1 MVLMSWCGWRYSE
14 WYRVNFPRYASPP
27 RSSLEALATARC
39 HLRCAPVRMRSAWQR
54 APASGVQIGVWSLAA
69 VGYRLGLVWATGSV
83 DELGAWCG
91 GRVCAARSTASA
103 PHSLRSVAAPPCLTP
118 PRNGDDAADLHD
130 PSRQRCPQS
139 RAPMRA
145 PLTGERARVSVG
157 CVRARTTLCQHP
169 FGTLGGSHG
178 RSPGTRAP

>member
-1 MVLMSWCGWRYSE
+1 MYRVGQGTPLICFELHNWLPSLSGGDERAVVGWFGGDFQVAMVLMSWCGWRYSE

-103 PHSLRSVAAPPCLTP
+103 PHSLRSVSGTAP
-118 PRNGDDAADLHD
+118 A
-130 PSRQRCPQS
+130 
-139 RAPMRA
+139 
-145 PLTGERARVSVG
+145 
-157 CVRARTTLCQHP
+157 
-169 FGTLGGSHG
+169 
-178 RSPGTRAP
+178 